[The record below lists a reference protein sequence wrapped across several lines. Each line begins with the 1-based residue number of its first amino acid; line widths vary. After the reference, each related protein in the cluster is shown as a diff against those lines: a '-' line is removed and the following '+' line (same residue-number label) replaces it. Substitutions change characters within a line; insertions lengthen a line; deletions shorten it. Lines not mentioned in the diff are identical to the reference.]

1 MLPVSPGKPGGP
13 TGPLSPFVPLHP
25 GMPGGPGGPS
35 CPGMPG
41 RPGFP
46 GNPDGPGGPLVPFV
60 PGSPGSPVSPLSPG
74 GPGGPSGPCI
84 PGNPITPCSPG
95 RPLSPFCPFTPLQS
109 HFPQPEQPAADT
121 ALSSALSSSP
131 KPSQRHMLPRTAL
144 LRRSLG
150 GGAPAAQRGVGAPR
164 GRSHMHA
171 SPLRAGRG
179 ACNASGPCDWPRRN
193 RWAAAAPSSPR
204 AGGRG
209 PWESATARSL
219 YAGRDS
225 YSSSSRRGWV
235 RGGGGG
241 AGGGAA
247 LPRPAPLRPP
257 GRARSAAGCGAE
269 RVRRG
274 RGRGLRRP
282 VTAEGPLP
290 APGATRGLCSALL
303 RRGGRAE
310 PESPE
315 PSPPAGKEP
324 TWTFHRFP
332 ARVFLFVRTWG
343 FCWCCWRSC
352 CRPAE
357 SMPVERVTQ
366 DHVEEETAVE
376 DANVSLK
383 KEPVASQESLDRRG
397 SLDHQD

>member
-235 RGGGGG
+235 RGGRGSGGRRGSPTPRTAATAWEGTERRGLRCG
-241 AGGGAA
+241 AGTEGPGARAPPSRDCGGAA
-247 LPRPAPLRPP
+247 P
-257 GRARSAAGCGAE
+257 RAR
-269 RVRRG
+269 RY
-274 RGRGLRRP
+274 
-282 VTAEGPLP
+282 
-290 APGATRGLCSALL
+290 TR
-303 RRGGRAE
+303 
-310 PESPE
+310 
-315 PSPPAGKEP
+315 
-324 TWTFHRFP
+324 
-332 ARVFLFVRTWG
+332 
-343 FCWCCWRSC
+343 
-352 CRPAE
+352 
-357 SMPVERVTQ
+357 
-366 DHVEEETAVE
+366 AVLG
-376 DANVSLK
+376 S
-383 KEPVASQESLDRRG
+383 ASQGRPRG
-397 SLDHQD
+397 AREP

>member
-1 MLPVSPGKPGGP
+1 MHSQPKVPPGTATPPLP
-13 TGPLSPFVPLHP
+13 TG
-25 GMPGGPGGPS
+25 GAARGP
-35 CPGMPG
+35 
-41 RPGFP
+41 
-46 GNPDGPGGPLVPFV
+46 
-60 PGSPGSPVSPLSPG
+60 
-74 GPGGPSGPCI
+74 GPSGAVGAPRAAPLRGRAHLAAPFPSCMGAAEGRERAA
-84 PGNPITPCSPG
+84 PSPRASPVPSRARGTP
-95 RPLSPFCPFTPLQS
+95 RVLT
-109 HFPQPEQPAADT
+109 AADT

-204 AGGRG
+204 AGGDPGRVQRRA
-209 PWESATARSL
+209 PSTPAAIPIPL
-219 YAGRDS
+219 PPAAG
-225 YSSSSRRGWV
+225 GCG
-235 RGGGGG
+235 GGGGG

-247 LPRPAPLRPP
+247 LPRPAPPRPP

-332 ARVFLFVRTWG
+332 ARVFLFV
-343 FCWCCWRSC
+343 S
-352 CRPAE
+352 
-357 SMPVERVTQ
+357 
-366 DHVEEETAVE
+366 
-376 DANVSLK
+376 K
-383 KEPVASQESLDRRG
+383 
-397 SLDHQD
+397 

>member
-1 MLPVSPGKPGGP
+1 MHSQPKVPPGTASPPLP
-13 TGPLSPFVPLHP
+13 TG
-25 GMPGGPGGPS
+25 GAARGP
-35 CPGMPG
+35 
-41 RPGFP
+41 
-46 GNPDGPGGPLVPFV
+46 
-60 PGSPGSPVSPLSPG
+60 
-74 GPGGPSGPCI
+74 GPSGAVGAPRAAPLRGRAHLAAPFPSCMGAAEGRERAA
-84 PGNPITPCSPG
+84 PSPRASPVPSRARGTP
-95 RPLSPFCPFTPLQS
+95 RVLT
-109 HFPQPEQPAADT
+109 AADT

-332 ARVFLFVRTWG
+332 ARVFLFV
-343 FCWCCWRSC
+343 S
-352 CRPAE
+352 
-357 SMPVERVTQ
+357 
-366 DHVEEETAVE
+366 
-376 DANVSLK
+376 K
-383 KEPVASQESLDRRG
+383 
-397 SLDHQD
+397 